1 MAIRGLS
8 LAERTAYIL
17 KDDPAH
23 PDNIR
28 DEVAKRVSRA
38 KGKVS
43 DKEREAIEQ
52 TVREEAGEPTTFYL
66 GNLTHEDKIYLN
78 DLVGGL
84 EQTREGSMRML
95 NRNTQ
100 RIYDCVKRGIVGWE
114 NYFDDQ
120 GNVIAFELVP
130 GVTPSGKPRK
140 FVSEDLLSRIR
151 LDHLRE
157 LASEILK
164 QNGVTTELEKKL
176 EELLPQPS
184 AQLSRDGLATNV
196 TSDRSESEAAE

>member
-52 TVREEAGEPTTFYL
+52 AVRDEAGEPTIFYI

-100 RIYDCVKRGIVGWE
+100 RIYDCVKRGLTGWE
-114 NYFDDQ
+114 NYFDDN
-120 GNVIAFELVP
+120 GNVIVFELVP

-140 FVSEDLLSRIR
+140 FVSDELLARIR
-151 LDHLRE
+151 IDHLRE

-184 AQLSRDGLATNV
+184 AQPSKDGLVTNV